1 MKTAPVAGT
10 TASSS
15 PFASGERSDGPRAES
30 RPEETGGRTASGLL
44 RPVRIEFADDS
55 AREVFAVGSFN
66 GWNPRGTPMR
76 LTRPGV
82 WSVELQ
88 LAPGEY
94 RYRLLVD
101 HEWRDDPRAARTAMN
116 PYGGFD
122 AVLEA

>member
-15 PFASGERSDGPRAES
+15 PLPNGEGSDGPR
-30 RPEETGGRTASGLL
+30 PETPPDEAGGHAAAPL
-44 RPVRIEFADDS
+44 RIVRIDFADAG

-66 GWNPRGTPMR
+66 GWNPRATPMQR
-76 LTRPGV
+76 LSPGL
-82 WSVELQ
+82 WTVELR

-101 HEWRDDPRAARTAMN
+101 HEWRDDPKAQRTAMN